1 MKLIIDAGAS
11 HSRWVIT
18 DAKKTLDDQ
27 RLRGVNLTSHE
38 DSIHV
43 IQEYQSVYSK
53 DVREVHF
60 YGAGMS
66 TASIRSFAKG
76 VFLQKFP
83 SAKILI
89 ESDILAACRATS
101 HNEASIVSILGTGV
115 NTVLYKE
122 NKIKQSIKSLGH
134 IIAEEGSGYN
144 IGRLIVKYYL
154 RERMSAEDAL
164 LFKAEYLTYGEELIS
179 NIYGHSNP
187 KYYVAQFSRF
197 LNQSSTTLKKE
208 ILSKNFM
215 GYVKNHVSA
224 IENYQNYKI
233 NFVGSIAN
241 RFQQELNSVLREYDM
256 VANHIIDDP
265 MEKLIDYHRQE
276 INNE

>member
-1 MKLIIDAGAS
+1 MRLIIDAGAS

-18 DAKKTLDDQ
+18 DANETLDDQ
-27 RLRGVNLTSHE
+27 RLQGINLTSHE

-66 TASIRSFAKG
+66 TASIRSFAAG
-76 VFLQKFP
+76 IFLQKFP
-83 SAKILI
+83 NAKIFI

-101 HNEASIVSILGTGV
+101 HNETSIVSIIGTGV

-122 NKIKQSIKSLGH
+122 NKIQQAIKSLGH

-154 RERMSAEDAL
+154 REIMSTEDAL
-164 LFKAEYLTYGEELIS
+164 LFKNEYLTHREELIS
-179 NIYGHSNP
+179 NIYSHSNP

-197 LNQSSTTLKKE
+197 LNQSSITLKKE

-241 RFQQELNSVLREYDM
+241 RFDEELDCILQEHNM
-256 VANHIIDDP
+256 VANHIIEDP
-265 MEKLIDYHRQE
+265 MEKLLDYHRQV
-276 INNE
+276 